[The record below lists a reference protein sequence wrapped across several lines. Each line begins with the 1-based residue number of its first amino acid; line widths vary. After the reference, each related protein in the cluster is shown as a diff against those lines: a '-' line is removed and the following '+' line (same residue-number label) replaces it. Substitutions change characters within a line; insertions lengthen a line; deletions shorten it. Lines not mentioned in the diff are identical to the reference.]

1 MKPGKPVGNK
11 GGPRGARTS
20 GAGKA
25 GGGRTT
31 GAPRSGESSGRTG
44 SGRTGTGRTGTGR
57 SADAAGEGKP
67 ASTSGSRAGGS
78 RAGGARSASN
88 RGVTGARQYASRG
101 AGRTGR
107 IAGPGDERNRPVDKP
122 LGGEQVEGRQA
133 VRELLLAGKRRVHEV
148 WVSVELD
155 AEGNTNEVIGDIID
169 IATTMR
175 VTVTK
180 VARRR
185 LDEQARSEAP
195 QGVLAFAAPLQE
207 TELATL
213 LVRKGT
219 KQPFLVAVDGV
230 TDPGNLGALLRCCDG
245 AGVQGVVL
253 PRHRAVHVTPT
264 VAKAAA
270 GAVEHVP
277 MAVVGGLPAA
287 LARIKEAGIWVVGL
301 DDAADR
307 TLFEI
312 GDLAVEGVC
321 LVLGAE
327 GAGLSRLVRER
338 CDMIVSIPM
347 LGRLSSLNVSAAAAL
362 ATYEVARHRAG

>member
-1 MKPGKPVGNK
+1 MKPGKQSGNK
-11 GGPRGARTS
+11 GGPRGARTT

-25 GGGRTT
+25 GGSRSGAPKSA
-31 GAPRSGESSGRTG
+31 APRSAAGKPDSATG
-44 SGRTGTGRTGTGR
+44 SRPARPSR
-57 SADAAGEGKP
+57 S
-67 ASTSGSRAGGS
+67 
-78 RAGGARSASN
+78 GGAKSESN

-101 AGRTGR
+101 AGRTGK
-107 IAGPGDERNRPVDKP
+107 IAQPGDERNRPVDKP
-122 LGGEQVEGRQA
+122 LGGEQIEGRQA

-155 AEGNTNEVIGDIID
+155 AEGNQNEVIGDIID

-207 TELATL
+207 TELTTL

-301 DDAADR
+301 DDAADK

-312 GDLAVEGVC
+312 GDLAVEGIC

-362 ATYEVARHRAG
+362 ATFEVARHRAV